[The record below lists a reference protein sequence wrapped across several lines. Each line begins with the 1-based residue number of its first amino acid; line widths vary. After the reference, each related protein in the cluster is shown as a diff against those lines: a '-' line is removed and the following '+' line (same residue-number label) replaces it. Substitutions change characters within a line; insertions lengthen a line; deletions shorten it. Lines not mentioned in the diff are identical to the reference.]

1 MLGYYSITL
10 KIFIALKLYRVVSKN
25 ETSSSKLGVYICCVP
40 DPYLR
45 KNLVSSI
52 GNLNSSLCYQ
62 TRVKLHSSPPRS
74 WLGLT
79 CDDGPQVDVSRDQT
93 PDTNILTG
101 ACKIISRSNGNQH
114 PDTC

>member
-1 MLGYYSITL
+1 MLNVRVLYSITL

-25 ETSSSKLGVYICCVP
+25 ETFSSKLGVYICCVP

-62 TRVKLHSSPPRS
+62 TWVKLQRF
-74 WLGLT
+74 LL
-79 CDDGPQVDVSRDQT
+79 
-93 PDTNILTG
+93 LLAG
-101 ACKIISRSNGNQH
+101 ADMR
-114 PDTC
+114 